1 MSGIY
6 FHIPFCKSRCAY
18 CAFYSTADKKNASL
32 KDRYVDALCKEIEI
46 RYPSEKYDIPRTLYM
61 GGGTPS
67 QLNIGQ
73 LDKII
78 GHIPNF
84 DSIKEITI
92 ECNPDDITK
101 DYALGLNRI
110 GINRISMGIQ
120 TFNDSL
126 LQFLNRRH
134 TSKKVFEAIDIL
146 HDVGIDNISTD
157 LIYGL
162 PGQSVSDID
171 SDIQKLIS
179 TDIKHISCY
188 CLSYEEGTPLSTKLH
203 NKEILET
210 DDDTEACMYN
220 LIMEKLSQSGF
231 EHYEISNFAKT
242 GYRSQ
247 HNSSYWDGTHYIGI
261 GAGAHSFDG
270 TKRSW
275 NICNIAKYIRHF
287 EKQDDSSIVEYEM
300 LTDTD
305 RYNELVMTRLRT
317 SDGLPNNI
325 IPEKFAPYFHSQIK
339 PFIDNGYIVV
349 LEEGNKGETYRLSK
363 KSLFISDSIISSLFM
378 A

>member
-32 KDRYVDALCKEIEI
+32 KDRYVDTLCKEIET
-46 RYPSEKYDIPRTLYM
+46 RYPLEKHDIPQTLYI

-67 QLNIGQ
+67 QLNIEQ

-78 GHIPNF
+78 RHIPNM

-101 DYALGLNRI
+101 DYALGLKRI
-110 GINRISMGIQ
+110 GFNRISMGVQ

-126 LQFLNRRH
+126 LHFLNRRH
-134 TSKKVFEAIDIL
+134 TSEKVFEAIDIL

-162 PGQSVSDID
+162 PEQSVSDID
-171 SDIQKLIS
+171 SDIQKLIT
-179 TDIKHISCY
+179 TDITHISCY
-188 CLSYEEGTPLSTKLH
+188 CLSYEEGTPLWRRLQ
-203 NKEILET
+203 NKEITET
-210 DDDTEACMYN
+210 DDDTEALMYN
-220 LIMEKLSQSGF
+220 MIMERLSQAGF

-247 HNSSYWDGTHYIGI
+247 HNSSYWDGSHYIGI
-261 GAGAHSFDG
+261 GAGAHSYDG
-270 TKRSW
+270 SKRSW
-275 NICNIAKYIRHF
+275 NICDIARYIRHF
-287 EKQDDSSIVEYEM
+287 EEQDDSNIVEFEM

-317 SDGLPNNI
+317 SDGLPDNI
-325 IPEKFAPYFHSQIK
+325 IPQKFAPYFHSQIQQ
-339 PFIDNGYIVV
+339 FIDTGDIIVLDGV
-349 LEEGNKGETYRLSK
+349 SKEKIYRLSK
-363 KSLFISDSIISSLFM
+363 KALFVSDSIISSLFM

>member
-32 KDRYVDALCKEIEI
+32 KDRYADALCKEIET
-46 RYPSEKYDIPRTLYM
+46 RYPLEKHDIPQTLYI

-67 QLNIGQ
+67 QLNIEQ

-78 GHIPNF
+78 RHIPNL
-84 DSIKEITI
+84 DSMKEITI

-101 DYALGLNRI
+101 DYALGLKRI
-110 GINRISMGIQ
+110 GFNRISMGVQ

-126 LQFLNRRH
+126 LHFLNRRH
-134 TSKKVFEAIDIL
+134 TSEKVFEAIDIL

-171 SDIQKLIS
+171 SDIQKLI
-179 TDIKHISCY
+179 TIDITHISCY
-188 CLSYEEGTPLSTKLH
+188 CLSYEEGTPLWRRLQ
-203 NKEILET
+203 NKEITET
-210 DDDTEACMYN
+210 DEDTEARMYN
-220 LIMEKLSQSGF
+220 MIMERLSQAGF

-247 HNSSYWDGTHYIGI
+247 HNSSYWDGSHYIGI
-261 GAGAHSFDG
+261 GAGAHSYDG
-270 TKRSW
+270 SKRSW
-275 NICNIAKYIRHF
+275 NICDIARYIRHF
-287 EKQDDSSIVEYEM
+287 EEQDDSNIVEFEM

-317 SDGLPNNI
+317 SDGLPDNI
-325 IPEKFAPYFHSQIK
+325 IPQKFAPYFHSQIQQ
-339 PFIDNGYIVV
+339 FIDTGDIIVLDGV
-349 LEEGNKGETYRLSK
+349 SKEKIYRLSK
-363 KSLFISDSIISSLFM
+363 KALFVSDSIISSLFM

>member
-32 KDRYVDALCKEIEI
+32 KDRYADALCKEIET
-46 RYPSEKYDIPRTLYM
+46 RYPLEKHDIPQTLYI

-67 QLNIGQ
+67 QLNIEQ

-78 GHIPNF
+78 RHIPNL
-84 DSIKEITI
+84 DSMKEITI

-101 DYALGLNRI
+101 DYALGLKRI
-110 GINRISMGIQ
+110 GFNRISMGVQ

-126 LQFLNRRH
+126 LHFLNRRH
-134 TSKKVFEAIDIL
+134 TSEKVFEAIDIL

-171 SDIQKLIS
+171 SDIQKLIT
-179 TDIKHISCY
+179 TDITHISCY
-188 CLSYEEGTPLSTKLH
+188 CLSYEEGTPLWRRLQ
-203 NKEILET
+203 NKEITET
-210 DDDTEACMYN
+210 DDDTEARMYN
-220 LIMEKLSQSGF
+220 MIMERLSQAGF

-247 HNSSYWDGTHYIGI
+247 HNSSYWDGSHYIGI
-261 GAGAHSFDG
+261 GAGAHSYDG
-270 TKRSW
+270 SKRSW
-275 NICNIAKYIRHF
+275 NICDIARYIRHF
-287 EKQDDSSIVEYEM
+287 EEQDDSNIVEFEM

-317 SDGLPNNI
+317 SDGLPDNI
-325 IPEKFAPYFHSQIK
+325 IPQKFAPYFHSQIQQ
-339 PFIDNGYIVV
+339 FIDTGDIIVLDGV
-349 LEEGNKGETYRLSK
+349 SKEKIYRLSK
-363 KSLFISDSIISSLFM
+363 KALFVSDSIISSLFM